1 MCCPLSA
8 WRRWLGFCLLVWGVT
23 LFPGSATWADGPGD
37 NNPATVRRVPT
48 LGVEV
53 PAEVRTGLE
62 QGLAELAKAIDALR
76 GNPAPR
82 VKELL
87 PDVEIFHRAVS
98 DALEFREFFNDK
110 EFGPARELLTQGL
123 ERARQLAAG
132 QAPWTEQT
140 GLIVRGYVSKID
152 GSVQPYGLI
161 VPESYQAKGPHRHRL
176 DLWFHGRGETLS
188 EVNFL
193 VSRQKD
199 RGVFAPTDAF
209 VLHPYGRYCNAF
221 KFAGEI
227 DVLEALAHAQKHY
240 RIDADRIASR
250 GFSMGGAAC
259 WQFAV
264 HYPDLFVG
272 ATPGAGFSETPEFL
286 RVFQK
291 ETLDPKPWEKTL
303 WHWYDCN
310 DWAVNLW
317 HCPTIAYSGENDS
330 QKQAADIM
338 EKALADLGIELVHII
353 GPQTG
358 HSYHPAARDEIERR
372 FNSIVARGRDRN
384 PPTLHF
390 TTYSLRY
397 NKLHWLTVEG
407 LEEHWAKA
415 QVDAHWQAHNSVD
428 LQTSNIHALTLSF
441 APGECPFD
449 ISQPVSIQVDG
460 KDLKGPRPL
469 SDRSWTCRLV
479 REAGVWKIGSPPT
492 GLRKKPGLQGPIDD
506 AFMDAFVFVTPTGTP
521 LSAEVDRWARGELER
536 ASEHW
541 RRQFRGRA
549 RLVKD
554 TELTAEDIAGKNLVL
569 WGDPGSNR
577 VLAQIADKLPIR
589 WSTAG
594 ISAGDR
600 QFAGANQG
608 LILCAPNP
616 LNPERYV
623 VLNSSFTYREYDY
636 LNNARQVPRLPDW
649 AVIDITTPP
658 GSQYP
663 GKVVAADFFNEQWQL
678 RPAR

>member
-8 WRRWLGFCLLVWGVT
+8 WRCWLGFCLLALGGII
-23 LFPGSATWADGPGD
+23 FPGQETWADGPGD
-37 NNPATVRRVPT
+37 NNPATVRRVPN

-53 PAEVRTGLE
+53 PTEVRSGLE
-62 QGLAELAKAIDALR
+62 QGLAELSKAIDGLR
-76 GNPAPR
+76 GNPSPR

-98 DALEFREFFNDK
+98 DALEFREFFNEK
-110 EFGPARELLTQGL
+110 EFGPARELLQQGL

-132 QAPWTEQT
+132 QAPWTEQR

-161 VPESYQAKGPHRHRL
+161 VPESYQPQGSHRHRL

-199 RGVFAPTDAF
+199 RGVFAPADAF

-227 DVLEALAHAQKHY
+227 DVLEALAHVEQHY

-264 HYPDLFVG
+264 HYPDRFVG

-358 HSYHPAARDEIERR
+358 HSYHPVARDEIERR

-384 PPTLHF
+384 PSAIHF
-390 TTYSLRY
+390 TTYTLRY
-397 NKLHWLTVEG
+397 NRMHWVTVEG
-407 LEEHWAKA
+407 LDQHWAKA
-415 QVDAHWQAHNSVD
+415 HVDAQWQANNSVD
-428 LQTSNIHALTLSF
+428 LQTSNINALSLSF

-449 ISQPVSIQVDG
+449 ISQPVSIQIDG
-460 KDLKGPRPL
+460 KDVKAPRPL

-479 REAGVWKIGSPPT
+479 REAGIWKIGAVPNC
-492 GLRKKPGLQGPIDD
+492 LRKKPGLQGPIDD

-521 LSAEVDRWARGELER
+521 LSAEVDRWARGELDR
-536 ASEHW
+536 AVEHW

-554 TELTAEDIAGKNLVL
+554 TELSAEDIATKNLVL
-569 WGDPGSNR
+569 WGDPGSNQ
-577 VLAQIADKLPIR
+577 VLARIADQLPIR
-589 WSTAG
+589 WSSTGIAAG
-594 ISAGDR
+594 ER
-600 QFAGANQG
+600 QFAGANHG

-623 VLNSSFTYREYDY
+623 VLNSSFTYRDYDY

-663 GKVVAADFFNEQWQL
+663 GKVSAADFFNERWQL
-678 RPAR
+678 QPTR